1 MTKNLAQKKFNDILF
16 GVILLLTS
24 DQVLFLFR
32 LINHSRAKR
41 KTQNETYNFSTAD
54 FFCFFMSLIT
64 GFSGVLPRRPGA
76 KYFAVPDQ
84 NLIQTLYRCHTTA
97 VPLRTAHDRSWR
109 LTSSLGEMMNF
120 NHSLNQTKTI
130 TSALKVGP

>member
-16 GVILLLTS
+16 GVILQLTS

-41 KTQNETYNFSTAD
+41 KTKHTISAPLI
-54 FFCFFMSLIT
+54 FFVFFMRLIT
-64 GFSGVLPRRPGA
+64 GFSRVLPRRPGA

-84 NLIQTLYRCHTTA
+84 NLIHTLYRCHTTA
-97 VPLRTAHDRSWR
+97 VPLRT
-109 LTSSLGEMMNF
+109 G
-120 NHSLNQTKTI
+120 
-130 TSALKVGP
+130 VGV